1 MDKKRGRSKLVIFL
15 ILIIILVGGCFL
27 LSKENI
33 FSALNL
39 NSFEKLTSQTTS
51 KMKEGLNNAV
61 EKGDKTIDE
70 ASQGVRRK
78 ALDAFRNI
86 AEKSLANIVNTA
98 ENFLGIESKRILL
111 IQII

>member
-51 KMKEGLNNAV
+51 KMKEGVN
-61 EKGDKTIDE
+61 E
-70 ASQGVRRK
+70 AFQGVRRK

-98 ENFLGIESKRILL
+98 ENFLGIESKGILL